1 MLSVLSVGLMGPFIG
16 MSDGEKARH
25 VIYRTFVLIHLY
37 NCSETQLGPPKSS
50 QMHINIEFIPS
61 GLVQGN

>member
-16 MSDGEKARH
+16 MSDPEKAQH

-37 NCSETQLGPPKSS
+37 YCLITIAAK
-50 QMHINIEFIPS
+50 HI
-61 GLVQGN
+61 LVLPNNSRCT